1 MRSRE
6 MRVGHIVKSIA
17 SASALLAVIVGAHT
31 DARANGCQGPC
42 PVACLVNTSSSLGNT
57 LQGTITA
64 VVTDYNGA
72 AGVVDATARLQW
84 KGKER
89 IYRTHL
95 GDPTNLVPVVSP
107 EDLTCQVLAADPIDV
122 DSGQT
127 LSQVVG
133 VSPSN
138 FKLNTRSIT
147 GVNFNAV
154 PGGGATSS
162 AIADATIYV
171 VTP

>member
-17 SASALLAVIVGAHT
+17 SAVALLAVIVGAHT

-42 PVACLVNTSSSLGNT
+42 TVACLVNTSSSLGNT

-64 VVTDYNGA
+64 VVTDYTGA

-89 IYRTHL
+89 IYRMHL
-95 GDPTNLVPVVSP
+95 GLVPVVSP

-147 GVNFNAV
+147 GVNFNPV
-154 PGGGATSS
+154 P
-162 AIADATIYV
+162 
-171 VTP
+171 